1 MEDAAGVVRRIILL
15 WCEVIIPPCPPSLS
29 SSLVYLWLAA
39 VCECVRGC
47 PFLSPHT
54 HCKFAKQ
61 ETWRNTFGICVFLY
75 CCQGAPNWG
84 TGRTC
89 VFLLVHQNVKGV
101 ALVWVCVSV
110 CLDWSSCCVCIN
122 SSTLSIKSSFPAL
135 PSPPMTQNKAE
146 HPVLH
151 YMHRDNTTAMQQQ
164 PQQTATT
171 YPHAAQRNWT
181 RGWSREAPH
190 SCRPPQSEIRCIFV
204 WQDKREKANI
214 LQGSKFYIYSSFWW
228 VQ

>member
-29 SSLVYLWLAA
+29 SSLVYLLLAA
-39 VCECVRGC
+39 VCERVRGC

-61 ETWRNTFGICVFLY
+61 ETWTNTFGICVFLH

-89 VFLLVHQNVKGV
+89 VYMLVRQNAKGV
-101 ALVWVCVSV
+101 ALVRVFM
-110 CLDWSSCCVCIN
+110 LR
-122 SSTLSIKSSFPAL
+122 LYQFKYAQYQEQFPGKKLQWHKTKPSL
-135 PSPPMTQNKAE
+135 PSCITCIGVTQ
-146 HPVLH
+146 
-151 YMHRDNTTAMQQQ
+151 RQQQ

-228 VQ
+228 LQ